1 MIWTR
6 PASAKRGECK
16 SANPCGRALGVCA
29 IIGALFAGMSA
40 DRARAADW
48 LSDNGLRGSFESKDY
63 VRWDGVNIGAQFGVS
78 NMNTDFGSGASSLIA
93 YSLRNTTVENEI
105 TPSNWT
111 TLPNSTT
118 NSGQYGAFIG
128 YNMQWEQLVIGFQG
142 AYNRLSSLQAIASD
156 HIDRIAT
163 TSDTYAN
170 TIDITAQ
177 SSITL
182 IDYATFGARLGYAMG
197 QFLPY
202 VVIGGAVGRFNYA
215 TTETTIV
222 SGTSTTASPPTY
234 GPNSDTQSNSKNNA
248 IVGGFMVG
256 LGVDVAVLPNVF
268 LRAEWEFVA
277 FAPVG
282 GIRTDTN
289 TGRVGVGIKF

>member
-6 PASAKRGECK
+6 SASASAKRGERG
-16 SANPCGRALGVCA
+16 ARRRARPLGVCA
-29 IIGALFAGMSA
+29 AGFLLALAFA
-40 DRARAADW
+40 DRASADW
-48 LSDNGLRGSFESKDY
+48 LDTTGLRGTLSPQSY
-63 VRWDGVNIGAQFGVS
+63 SRWDGVNFGATFGFS
-78 NMNTDFGSGASSLIA
+78 NMNTDFGNSASSLIA
-93 YSLRNTTVENEI
+93 YSLRDTTIESELA
-105 TPSNWT
+105 PSNWT
-111 TLPNSTT
+111 TLPNTTT
-118 NSGQYGAFIG
+118 NGRQYGGFIG

-142 AYNRLSSLQAIASD
+142 AYNRVSSLQTSASD
-156 HIDRIAT
+156 HINRIST

-177 SSITL
+177 SSVKL

-202 VVIGGAVGRFNYA
+202 AVIGGAAGRFNYA
-215 TTETTIV
+215 TTETTIY
-222 SGTSTTASPPTY
+222 SGTSTTANPPSY

-248 IVGGFMVG
+248 VVGGFMVG